1 MNKKELLE
9 KAIKLNYDSQTPLLK
24 GIFIIQERILHD
36 SGYRLMNIIG
46 HGEYD
51 REIED
56 YKYYLLSSSSDVI
69 NFRPIFNEYIKGNF
83 SNMRN
88 INMDINRH
96 GIIHIWTEHDKWL
109 KCDFLNCSSCMLEF
123 VDKRDD

>member
-1 MNKKELLE
+1 MNKKELLD
-9 KAIKLNYDSQTPLLK
+9 KAIKLNYDSEIPLFK
-24 GIFIIQERILHD
+24 GIFIIQERTLHD

-51 REIED
+51 KEIQD
-56 YKYYLLSSSSDVI
+56 YKYYLISDCSDVI
-69 NFRPIFNEYIKGNF
+69 NFRPTFEEYINHNF

-88 INMDINRH
+88 LNMDINRN

-109 KCDFLNCSSCMLEF
+109 KCEWLNVSSCMIEF
-123 VDKRDD
+123 VDKEGN